1 MSICCK
7 TSLFFDAFRL
17 TVVDLL
23 NFFRQGEKNIFGY
36 KQVLQVLFAECCSLV
51 QFLKNL
57 FLKFFF

>member
-23 NFFRQGEKNIFGY
+23 NFLGKVRKTSSDINKFY
-36 KQVLQVLFAECCSLV
+36 KYCS
-51 QFLKNL
+51 QSAAH
-57 FLKFFF
+57 